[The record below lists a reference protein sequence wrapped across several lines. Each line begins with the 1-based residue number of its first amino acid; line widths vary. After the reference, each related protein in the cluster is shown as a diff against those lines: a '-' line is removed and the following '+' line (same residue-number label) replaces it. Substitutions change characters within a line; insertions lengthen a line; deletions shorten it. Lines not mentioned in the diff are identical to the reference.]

1 MENCHEIRSAFQ
13 VARVTTVIGAAD
25 VQGVHHAT
33 VIRHIDALEGR
44 FGVKLFQRHAREYT
58 AIEAGQDLLR
68 VAVRG
73 VSRRFSQAL
82 SRISHRSDEK
92 GPGAW
97 PDPLKRDL

>member
-1 MENCHEIRSAFQ
+1 MENWHKIRTAFQ
-13 VARVTTVIGAAD
+13 VARMGTVRGAAD
-25 VQGVHHAT
+25 VLGVHHAT
-33 VIRHIDALEGR
+33 VILHIDAQEGR
-44 FGVKLFQRHAREYT
+44 FGVKLFQCHARGYT